1 VLTGQELCYISFAS
15 QKRFF
20 IKQSKKSEEKM
31 VTFKKLYFIVMATD
45 VLKIKK

>member
-1 VLTGQELCYISFAS
+1 MFPSPRKVLC
-15 QKRFF
+15 K
-20 IKQSKKSEEKM
+20 IKLKKM